1 MIEYLDAFT
10 DGLIAVLPL
19 SAQGT
24 ETFLYMMIG
33 MAVGFAV
40 GILPGLGG
48 ATTLAL
54 MLPFIYNMDPITAF
68 AFLLG
73 SNAVTAT
80 TGDITSVLFGVPGE
94 GITAATIVDGHPMA
108 KNGEAGRALGAALM
122 SSLVGAVFG
131 AFMLA
136 LAIPIVSPLVL
147 SIGSAEFFMLAVL
160 GVTFVA
166 SLSGENIPKGLI
178 AGGLGLVLAMVG
190 LDPIESVPRF
200 TLEGV
205 LGEDNSLFLWDGVSL
220 VAVTVGLFAIPE
232 IIDLAVKGTSISGG
246 TEPGK
251 LGGVMEGV
259 KDTFRHWRLVLRCSS
274 IGAYIGL
281 IPGMGGGPAQW
292 LAYAH
297 AVQSSPDKER
307 FGKGA
312 VEGVLGPGAANNSK
326 EGGSLIPTL
335 AFGVPGSVSMAILL
349 GAFII
354 QGIVP
359 GPDLLNPAKHL
370 TLTMSFVWIIVITNI
385 ITVAICF
392 LFLNQLAKVTYI
404 KGAYLIP
411 FLILLIFLGGFA
423 VKNSFGDMFLVML
436 FGALGWL
443 MLKFEWQ
450 RPPLLLG
457 LVLGGIAEN
466 NLFIAMRIY
475 GYDWLLHPG
484 VLVIAAIILAGIL
497 FPYLKAGVRRLRQ
510 SGEHSHLQKKAVT
523 TRELAIPGVTRFAR
537 ASFALFIVLVL
548 GYVVYQ
554 AQFGFGAWEPRA
566 ALFPWAI
573 GLPGLLLGI
582 YVFIEEC
589 LRSTRRVTIEE
600 YGIESEPEAD
610 SNVER
615 WRTVT
620 ISAWIVGFFLAIWM
634 VGFVVASA
642 LATFLYLKLG
652 AREKWPTTLALSAAC
667 WLFFYGLFDYTLQLP
682 FPQGALFDWLPVDI
696 ANLSQNI
703 LTDEGLT

>member
-1 MIEYLDAFT
+1 MLEYLQAFNQ
-10 DGLIAVLPL
+10 GLYNVLPFT
-19 SAQGT
+19 AQGSV
-24 ETFLYMMIG
+24 TFSYMMLG

-54 MLPFIYNMDPITAF
+54 MLPFIYNMDPTTAF

-80 TGDITSVLFGVPGE
+80 TGDVTSVLFGIPGE
-94 GITAATIVDGHPMA
+94 GICAATIVDGHPMA

-122 SSLVGAVFG
+122 SSLIGAVFG
-131 AFMLA
+131 AFILA

-166 SLSGENIPKGLI
+166 SLSGENIPKGLV
-178 AGGLGLVLAMVG
+178 AGGLGLALAMVG

-200 TLEGV
+200 TLEGL

-220 VAVTVGLFAIPE
+220 IAVTVGLFAIPE
-232 IIDLAVKGTSISGG
+232 IIDLAVQGTSIAGKSQ
-246 TEPGK
+246 PGK
-251 LGGVMEGV
+251 LSGVMEGI
-259 KDTFRHWRLVLRCSS
+259 KDTFRHWKLVLRCSG

-297 AVQSSPDKER
+297 AVQSTPDKAR

-370 TLTMSFVWIIVITNI
+370 TLTFSFVWIIVITNI
-385 ITVAICF
+385 ITVAIC
-392 LFLNQLAKVTYI
+392 LMFLNQLAKVTFV
-404 KGAYLIP
+404 KGTYLIP
-411 FLILLIFLGGFA
+411 LLLFLIYLGGFA
-423 VKNSFGDMFLVML
+423 VKNSFGDMLMVL
-436 FGALGWL
+436 IFGALGWF
-443 MLKFEWQ
+443 MVKFGWQ

-466 NLFIAMRIY
+466 NLFIASRIY
-475 GYDWLLHPG
+475 GYSWLWHPG
-484 VLVIAAIILAGIL
+484 VLVIAFIIVAGTVY
-497 FPYLKAGVRRLRQ
+497 PYLQARLRQ
-510 SGEHSHLQKKAVT
+510 SRDSTNDFGTPEQIASRIKSVAVPGS
-523 TRELAIPGVTRFAR
+523 TRLASAG
-537 ASFALFIVLVL
+537 FALFVVGVM

-554 AQFGFGAWEPRA
+554 AKFGFGAFEPRA
-566 ALFPWAI
+566 ALFPWVI
-573 GLPGLLLGI
+573 GLPTFALAI
-582 YVFIEEC
+582 FIFIQDSC
-589 LRSTRRVTIEE
+589 RSTKKIRLEQI
-600 YGIESEPEAD
+600 GFESEREVPPA
-610 SNVER
+610 VER
-615 WRTVT
+615 QRT
-620 ISAWIVGFFLAIWM
+620 IAIICWIIGFFLAIWIL
-634 VGFVVASA
+634 GFVPASA
-642 LATFLYLKLG
+642 IATLLYLKFG
-652 AREKWPTTLALSAAC
+652 AQERWPVTLAISAAC
-667 WLFFYGLFDYTLQLP
+667 WLFFFGLFDYTLQLP
-682 FPQGALFDWLPVDI
+682 FPRGELFDWIPFKVATSLRMFI
-696 ANLSQNI
+696 I
-703 LTDEGLT
+703 G

>member
-1 MIEYLDAFT
+1 MEYLNAFN
-10 DGLIAVLPL
+10 DGLIKVLPL

-24 ETFLYMMIG
+24 ETFLYMMLG
-33 MAVGFAV
+33 MAIGFAV

-108 KNGEAGRALGAALM
+108 KQGEAGRALGAALM

-136 LAIPIVSPLVL
+136 LAIPIVAPLVL
-147 SIGSAEFFMLAVL
+147 SIGSAEFFMLALL
-160 GVTFVA
+160 GITFVA
-166 SLSGENIPKGLI
+166 SLSGANVPKGLV

-205 LGEDNSLFLWDGVSL
+205 LGNDNALFLWDGISL
-220 VAVTVGLFAIPE
+220 IAVTVGLFAIPE
-232 IIDLAVKGTSISGG
+232 IIDLAVKGTSIAGDKAP
-246 TEPGK
+246 TK

-259 KDTFRHWRLVLRCSS
+259 KDTFRHWKLVLRCSA

-297 AVQSSPDKER
+297 AVQSSPGKER

-392 LFLNQLAKVTYI
+392 LFLNQLAKITFI
-404 KGAYLIP
+404 KGTYLIP
-411 FLILLIFLGGFA
+411 LLLLLIYLGGFA
-423 VKNSFGDMFLVML
+423 VKNSFGDMMMVAL
-436 FGALGWL
+436 FGAIGWF
-443 MLKFEWQ
+443 MVKFDWQ

-466 NLFIAMRIY
+466 NLFIASRIY
-475 GYDWLLHPG
+475 GYSWLLHPG
-484 VLVIAAIILAGIL
+484 VLVIGAIILFGTL
-497 FPYLKAGVRRLRQ
+497 YPYLQRWFKKRSA
-510 SGEHSHLQKKAVT
+510 SGDTSEAAQRGAVT
-523 TRELAIPGVTRFAR
+523 RIVRVPFLTRIT
-537 ASFALFIVLVL
+537 ASVFALLIVGVMS
-548 GYVVYQ
+548 YVVYE
-554 AQFGFGAWEPRA
+554 AMYGFGAFEPRA
-566 ALFPWAI
+566 GIFPRVVGVPCLALALYIFAKEALTSTQEIKIGGQFAIPDEPEIEPIVERQRTFAI
-573 GLPGLLLGI
+573 G
-582 YVFIEEC
+582 C
-589 LRSTRRVTIEE
+589 
-600 YGIESEPEAD
+600 
-610 SNVER
+610 
-615 WRTVT
+615 
-620 ISAWIVGFFLAIWM
+620 WIVGFFIAIWI
-634 VGFVVASA
+634 VGFIPASA
-642 LATFLYLKLG
+642 IATFLYLKFG
-652 AREKWPTTLALSAAC
+652 AGERWPVTLAITAGC
-667 WLFFYGLFDYTLQLP
+667 WLFFFGLFDYALQLP
-682 FPQGALFDWLPVDI
+682 FPQGALFEWLPESFAHLRSSLI
-696 ANLSQNI
+696 
-703 LTDEGLT
+703 G

>member
-1 MIEYLDAFT
+1 MFEYLNAFN
-10 DGLIAVLPL
+10 DGLIKVLPL
-19 SAQGT
+19 SPQGT
-24 ETFLYMMIG
+24 ETFLYMMLG
-33 MAVGFAV
+33 MMIGFAV

-108 KNGEAGRALGAALM
+108 KQGEAGRALGAALM

-131 AFMLA
+131 AFCLA
-136 LAIPIVSPLVL
+136 LAIPIVAPLVL
-147 SIGSAEFFMLAVL
+147 SIGSAEFFMLALL
-160 GVTFVA
+160 GITFVA
-166 SLSGENIPKGLI
+166 SLSGENVPKGLV

-205 LGEDNSLFLWDGVSL
+205 LGEDGSLFLWDGVSL
-220 VAVTVGLFAIPE
+220 IAVTVGLFAIPE
-232 IIDLAVKGTSISGG
+232 IVDLAVQGSSIARDGAP
-246 TEPGK
+246 TK

-259 KDTFRHWRLVLRCSS
+259 KDTFRHWKLVLRCSG

-297 AVQSSPDKER
+297 AVQTSPGKER

-370 TLTMSFVWIIVITNI
+370 TLTFSFVWIIVITNI

-392 LFLNQLAKVTYI
+392 LFLNQLAKITFV
-404 KGAYLIP
+404 KGTYLIP
-411 FLILLIFLGGFA
+411 LLLLLIYLGGFA
-423 VKNSFGDMFLVML
+423 VKNSFGDIFMVLL
-436 FGALGWL
+436 FGTIGWF
-443 MLKFEWQ
+443 MVKFDWQ

-457 LVLGGIAEN
+457 LVLGGIAETN
-466 NLFIAMRIY
+466 FFIASRIY
-475 GYDWLLHPG
+475 GFSWLWHPG
-484 VLVIAAIILAGIL
+484 VMVIGAIILFGTL
-497 FPYLKAGVRRLRQ
+497 YPYLQSWYKRRSASRDHAG
-510 SGEHSHLQKKAVT
+510 SA
-523 TRELAIPGVTRFAR
+523 TREDNRVVRVPFASRIAASLFALMILAIF
-537 ASFALFIVLVL
+537 S
-548 GYVVYQ
+548 YVVYQ
-554 AQFGFGAWEPRA
+554 AEYGFGSYEPRA
-566 ALFPWAI
+566 GLFPWIVGVPCLALALYIFVHEVLTRKKIVKASAASYMVEEPEIEPMVARQRTMAI
-573 GLPGLLLGI
+573 G
-582 YVFIEEC
+582 C
-589 LRSTRRVTIEE
+589 
-600 YGIESEPEAD
+600 
-610 SNVER
+610 
-615 WRTVT
+615 
-620 ISAWIVGFFLAIWM
+620 WIVGFFIAIW
-634 VGFVVASA
+634 VFGFVPASA
-642 LATFLYLKLG
+642 IATFLYLKFG
-652 AREKWPTTLALSAAC
+652 AGERWPVTLAITIGC
-667 WLFFYGLFDYTLQLP
+667 WLFFFALFDYALQMP
-682 FPQGALFDWLPVDI
+682 FPQGALFDWLPIDV
-696 ANLSQNI
+696 ASFSQRVW
-703 LTDEGLT
+703 G

>member
-1 MIEYLDAFT
+1 MLEYLHAFNQ
-10 DGLIAVLPL
+10 GLIAVLPYFT
-19 SAQGT
+19 SHGT
-24 ETFLYMMIG
+24 ETFLYMMLG
-33 MAVGFAV
+33 MAIGFAV

-54 MLPFIYNMDPITAF
+54 MLPFIYNMDPTTAF

-94 GITAATIVDGHPMA
+94 GICAATIVDGHPMA

-131 AFMLA
+131 AFILA

-166 SLSGENIPKGLI
+166 SLSGANVPKGLI

-200 TLEGV
+200 TLEGL

-220 VAVTVGLFAIPE
+220 IAVTIGLFAIPE
-232 IIDLAVKGTSISGG
+232 IIDLAVQGTSISQEGAP
-246 TEPGK
+246 TK

-259 KDTFRHWRLVLRCSS
+259 KDTFRHWKLVLRCSG

-349 GAFII
+349 GAFVI

-359 GPDLLNPAKHL
+359 GPDLLNPAKYL
-370 TLTMSFVWIIVITNI
+370 TLTFSFVWIIVITNI

-392 LFLNQLAKVTYI
+392 LFLNQMAKVTFV
-404 KGAYLIP
+404 KGTYLIP
-411 FLILLIFLGGFA
+411 FLLFLVYLGGFA
-423 VKNSFGDMFLVML
+423 EKNSFGDLMIVVI
-436 FGALGWL
+436 FGAIGWL
-443 MLKFEWQ
+443 MVKFDWQ

-466 NLFIAMRIY
+466 NLFIASRIY
-475 GYDWLLHPG
+475 GYTWLWHPA
-484 VLVIAAIILAGIL
+484 VLVIAFIIVAGTA
-497 FPYLKAGVRRLRQ
+497 FPYLQAWYKRRRERDAAAAPTKT
-510 SGEHSHLQKKAVT
+510 ST
-523 TRELAIPGVTRFAR
+523 TRTEALPVATRVGQ
-537 ASFALFIVLVL
+537 SLFALFIL
-548 GYVVYQ
+548 GVFVYVVYQ
-554 AQFGFGAWEPRA
+554 AEYGFGAFEPRA
-566 ALFPWAI
+566 ALFPWVI
-573 GLPGLLLGI
+573 GVPSLLLSV
-582 YVFIEEC
+582 YVFIKDA
-589 LRSTRRVTIEE
+589 LQSTREVKAEE
-600 YGIESEPEAD
+600 GALYSEPEVDPILA
-610 SNVER
+610 R
-615 WRTVT
+615 QRT
-620 ISAWIVGFFLAIWM
+620 ISIASWILGFFLAIWIL
-634 VGFVVASA
+634 GFVPASA
-642 LATFLYLKLG
+642 IATFLYLKFG
-652 AREKWPTTLALSAAC
+652 AGEKWPITLVLTAAC
-667 WLFFYGLFDYTLQLP
+667 WLFFFGVFDYALQLP
-682 FPQGALFDWLPVDI
+682 FPQGAFFDWVHFDI
-696 ANLSQNI
+696 THVRNLFAA
-703 LTDEGLT
+703 GG

>member
-1 MIEYLDAFT
+1 MFEYLHAFNE
-10 DGLIAVLPL
+10 GLIRVLPL
-19 SAQGT
+19 STQGT
-24 ETFLYMMIG
+24 ETFLYMMLG
-33 MAVGFAV
+33 MAIGFAV

-54 MLPFIYNMDPITAF
+54 MLPFIYNMDPYSAF

-80 TGDITSVLFGVPGE
+80 TGDVTSVLFGIPGE
-94 GITAATIVDGHPMA
+94 GICAATVVDGHPMA
-108 KNGEAGRALGAALM
+108 KRGEAGRALGAALM

-131 AFMLA
+131 ALILA

-160 GVTFVA
+160 GVSFVA
-166 SLSGENIPKGLI
+166 SLSGSNVPKGLL
-178 AGGLGLVLAMVG
+178 AGAFGLVLAMVG

-220 VAVTVGLFAIPE
+220 IAATVGLFAIPE
-232 IIDLAVKGTSISGG
+232 IIDLAVKGTSIAGSNK
-246 TEPGK
+246 PGK
-251 LGGVMEGV
+251 LGGVFEGI
-259 KDTFRHWRLVLRCSS
+259 KDTFRHWKLVLRCSG

-297 AVQSSPDKER
+297 AVQSSSDKDR

-370 TLTMSFVWIIVITNI
+370 TLTFSFVWIIVITNI
-385 ITVAICF
+385 ITVAICL
-392 LFLNQLAKVTYI
+392 LFLNQLAKVTFV
-404 KGAYLIP
+404 KGTYLIP
-411 FLILLIFLGGFA
+411 GLLFLIYLGGFA
-423 VKNSFGDMFLVML
+423 VKNSFGDMLVVLL
-436 FGALGWL
+436 FGALGWF
-443 MLKFEWQ
+443 MVKFDWQ

-466 NLFIAMRIY
+466 NLFIANRIY
-475 GYDWLLHPG
+475 GYSWLWHPG
-484 VLVIAAIILAGIL
+484 VLVIGFIILAGTL
-497 FPYLKAGVRRLRQ
+497 YPYLQARLRGFKEKTEPPTALKQ
-510 SGEHSHLQKKAVT
+510 ASSIKTVRLPLG
-523 TRELAIPGVTRFAR
+523 TRMAQTVF
-537 ASFALFIVLVL
+537 ASFMVGIFA
-548 GYVVYQ
+548 YVVYE
-554 AQFGFGAWEPRA
+554 AKFGFGAFEPRA
-566 ALFPWAI
+566 ALFPWVI
-573 GLPGLLLGI
+573 GVPSLTLAL
-582 YVFIEEC
+582 YVFAKEA
-589 LRSTRRVTIEE
+589 LASTRQVKVGEMSLAEI
-600 YGIESEPEAD
+600 EPEID
-610 SNVER
+610 PIVER
-615 WRTVT
+615 HRTVS
-620 ISAWIVGFFLAIWM
+620 IVFWIVGFFIAIWIL
-634 VGFVVASA
+634 GFVPASA
-642 LATFLYLKLG
+642 VATLLYLKFG
-652 AREKWPTTLALSAAC
+652 AGEKWPITLALSVAC
-667 WLFFYGLFDYTLQLP
+667 WLFFFGVFDFALNLP
-682 FPQGALFDWLPVDI
+682 FPAGAFFDWVHVTVPPVR
-696 ANLSQNI
+696 NLFAAI
-703 LTDEGLT
+703 G

>member
-1 MIEYLDAFT
+1 MLEYLYAFNE
-10 DGLIAVLPL
+10 GLIKVLPL

-24 ETFLYMMIG
+24 ETFLFMMIG
-33 MAVGFAV
+33 MAVGFCV

-54 MLPFIYNMDPITAF
+54 MLPFIYNMNPTTAF

-147 SIGSAEFFMLAVL
+147 SIGSAEFFMLALL
-160 GVTFVA
+160 GITFVA
-166 SLSGENIPKGLI
+166 SLSGENVPKGLV
-178 AGGLGLVLAMVG
+178 AGGFGLVLAMIG

-200 TLEGV
+200 TLEGL
-205 LGEDNSLFLWDGVSL
+205 LGENNSLFLWDGVAL
-220 VAVTVGLFAIPE
+220 VSVTVGLFAIPE
-232 IIDLAVKGTSISGG
+232 IIDLAVKGSSIAG
-246 TEPGK
+246 TTQPGK

-259 KDTFRHWRLVLRCSS
+259 KDTFRHWKLVLRCSGL
-274 IGAYIGL
+274 GAYIGL

-297 AVQSSPDKER
+297 AVQSTPDKER

-335 AFGVPGSVSMAILL
+335 AFGVPGSLSMAILL

-370 TLTMSFVWIIVITNI
+370 TLTFSFVWIIVITNI

-392 LFLNQLAKVTYI
+392 LFLNQLAKVTFVR
-404 KGAYLIP
+404 GTYLIP
-411 FLILLIFLGGFA
+411 FLLLLIYLGGFA
-423 VKNSFGDMFLVML
+423 VKNSFGDMFLVLL

-443 MLKFEWQ
+443 MVKFDWQ

-466 NLFIAMRIY
+466 NLFIASRIY
-475 GYDWLLHPG
+475 GWSWLLHPG
-484 VLVIAAIILAGIL
+484 VLVITAIILIGN
-497 FPYLKAGVRRLRQ
+497 FYPYLQAYFRRRKAGEALQ
-510 SGEHSHLQKKAVT
+510 LSGGAAAVKT
-523 TRELAIPGVTRFAR
+523 VAIPFSTRLGASAFA
-537 ASFALFIVLVL
+537 FFMMALMA
-548 GYVVYQ
+548 YVVYE
-554 AQFGFGAWEPRA
+554 AKYGFGSWEPRA
-566 ALFPWAI
+566 ALFPWVI
-573 GLPGLLLGI
+573 GLPVLLLAVYI
-582 YVFIEEC
+582 FVQDT
-589 LRSTRRVTIEE
+589 LRSTRQVKVEE
-600 YGIESEPEAD
+600 HQFYSEPEVDPVVA
-610 SNVER
+610 R
-615 WRTVT
+615 QRTLA
-620 ISAWIVGFFLAIWM
+620 IMGWIVGFFLAIWAF
-634 VGFVVASA
+634 GFVAASA
-642 LATFLYLKLG
+642 IATLLYLKVG
-652 AREKWPTTLALSAAC
+652 AGERWPITLAISAAC
-667 WLFFYGLFDYTLQLP
+667 WLFFFGVFDYALQLP
-682 FPQGALFDWLPVDI
+682 FPNGTVFEWARIDIPAFAALF
-696 ANLSQNI
+696 
-703 LTDEGLT
+703 

>member
-1 MIEYLDAFT
+1 MFEYLHAF
-10 DGLIAVLPL
+10 DQGLLNVLPFL
-19 SAQGT
+19 TPHGT
-24 ETFLYMMIG
+24 ESFLYMMIG

-54 MLPFIYNMDPITAF
+54 MLPFIYNMDPTTAF

-80 TGDITSVLFGVPGE
+80 TGDVTSVLFGVPGE
-94 GITAATIVDGHPMA
+94 GICAATIVDGHPMA
-108 KNGEAGRALGAALM
+108 KNGQAGRALGAALM

-131 AFMLA
+131 AFVLA

-166 SLSGENIPKGLI
+166 SLSGANVPKGLL
-178 AGGLGLVLAMVG
+178 AGAFGLVLAMVG

-205 LGEDNSLFLWDGVSL
+205 LGQDNALFLWDGVSL

-232 IIDLAVKGTSISGG
+232 IIDLAVQGTSIAG
-246 TEPGK
+246 THNPGK
-251 LGGVMEGV
+251 LGGVWEGI
-259 KDTFRHWRLVLRCSS
+259 KDTFRHWKLVLRCSG

-297 AVQSSPDKER
+297 AVQSSPDRER

-370 TLTMSFVWIIVITNI
+370 TLTFSFVWIIVITNI
-385 ITVAICF
+385 ITVAICL
-392 LFLNQLAKVTYI
+392 LFLNQLAKITFV
-404 KGAYLIP
+404 KGTYLIP
-411 FLILLIFLGGFA
+411 LLLFLVYLGGFA
-423 VKNSFGDMFLVML
+423 VKNSFGDMLLVLL
-436 FGALGWL
+436 FGALGWF
-443 MLKFEWQ
+443 MVKFDWQ

-466 NLFIAMRIY
+466 NLFIANRIY
-475 GYDWLLHPG
+475 GYSWLWHPG
-484 VLVIAAIILAGIL
+484 VLVIGFIIIAGTLYPYLRARFQLFKRNVAGIDAIEQ
-497 FPYLKAGVRRLRQ
+497 PSVEIAPVPPI
-510 SGEHSHLQKKAVT
+510 
-523 TRELAIPGVTRFAR
+523 TRITKSL
-537 ASFALFIVLVL
+537 FALFMVGIFA
-548 GYVVYQ
+548 YVVYQ
-554 AQFGFGAWEPRA
+554 SEFGFGAFEPRA
-566 ALFPWAI
+566 ALFPRAI
-573 GLPGLLLGI
+573 GIPSLLLAI
-582 YVFIEEC
+582 YVLGKEA
-589 LRSTRRVTIEE
+589 LASRRKVKAKEAAITEI
-600 YGIESEPEAD
+600 EPEID
-610 SNVER
+610 PLIER
-615 WRTVT
+615 QRTFG
-620 ISAWIVGFFLAIWM
+620 IICWIIGFFLAIWIL
-634 VGFVVASA
+634 GFAPASA
-642 LATFLYLKLG
+642 VATFLYLKFG
-652 AREKWPTTLALSAAC
+652 AGENWPITLAMSAVC
-667 WLFFYGLFDYTLQLP
+667 WIFFFAIFDYALQLP
-682 FPQGALFDWLPVDI
+682 FPTGALFDWLPVSV
-696 ANLSQNI
+696 AHVPY
-703 LTDEGLT
+703 GLFS

>member
-1 MIEYLDAFT
+1 MFEYLNAFNE
-10 DGLIAVLPL
+10 GLIKILPL

-24 ETFLYMMIG
+24 ETFLYMMLG
-33 MAVGFAV
+33 MAIGFAV

-54 MLPFIYNMDPITAF
+54 MLPFIYNMEPITAF

-108 KNGEAGRALGAALM
+108 KQGEAGRALGAALM

-136 LAIPIVSPLVL
+136 LAIPIVAPLVL
-147 SIGSAEFFMLAVL
+147 SIGSAEFFMLALL
-160 GVTFVA
+160 GITFVA
-166 SLSGENIPKGLI
+166 SLSGANVPKGLV

-205 LGEDNSLFLWDGVSL
+205 LGEDNALFLWDGVSL
-220 VAVTVGLFAIPE
+220 IAVTVGLFAIPE
-232 IIDLAVKGTSISGG
+232 IVDLAVKGTSIAGG
-246 TEPGK
+246 KAPTK

-259 KDTFRHWRLVLRCSS
+259 KDTFRHWKLVLRCSG

-297 AVQSSPDKER
+297 AVQSSPGKER

-312 VEGVLGPGAANNSK
+312 IEGVLGPGAANNSK

-392 LFLNQLAKVTYI
+392 MFLNQLAKITFV
-404 KGAYLIP
+404 KGTYLIP
-411 FLILLIFLGGFA
+411 LLLLLIYLGGFA
-423 VKNSFGDMFLVML
+423 VKNSFGDMMLVLL
-436 FGALGWL
+436 FGTIGWF
-443 MLKFEWQ
+443 MVKFDWQ

-466 NLFIAMRIY
+466 NLFIASRIY
-475 GYDWLLHPG
+475 GYSWLLHPG
-484 VLVIAAIILAGIL
+484 VMVIGAIILFGTL
-497 FPYLKAGVRRLRQ
+497 YPYLQGWLKKRAASHDSSASRQ
-510 SGEHSHLQKKAVT
+510 KIVD
-523 TRELAIPGVTRFAR
+523 TRVVPVPLASRIT
-537 ASFALFIVLVL
+537 ASLFALLIV
-548 GYVVYQ
+548 GIMSYVVYESVY
-554 AQFGFGAWEPRA
+554 GFGAFEPRA
-566 ALFPWAI
+566 GMFPWVVGVPSLVLAIYIFLKDALTAKREIKTGGLYQIPEEPEIEPIVARQRTFAI
-573 GLPGLLLGI
+573 G
-582 YVFIEEC
+582 
-589 LRSTRRVTIEE
+589 S
-600 YGIESEPEAD
+600 
-610 SNVER
+610 
-615 WRTVT
+615 
-620 ISAWIVGFFLAIWM
+620 WIAGFFLAIWIL
-634 VGFVVASA
+634 GFVPASA
-642 LATFLYLKLG
+642 IATFLYLKFG
-652 AREKWPTTLALSAAC
+652 AGERWPVTLAITAGC
-667 WLFFYGLFDYTLQLP
+667 WLFFFGLFDYALQLP
-682 FPQGALFDWLPVDI
+682 FPKGALFDWVDI
-696 ANLSQNI
+696 DVAAVRNLFAA
-703 LTDEGLT
+703 GR